1 VRLPSFGCVVERGR
15 NYCVSQDVL
24 MKHVLGALNH
34 FLLRIDGVYV
44 NRMRGFV
51 YLILNASLRQAK
63 IGYSAHPLRRI
74 VALQTSVPHHLTL
87 MHWFPGT
94 RETERHLHERFDS
107 YHLGREWFYAHDEI
121 LEYFK
126 NQELAAVPK
135 PKHNP
140 APVVVLNEDAGRL
153 LGPHRGAALIYGFL
167 FKAGAS
173 VEASYKDLMTITG
186 TESAGSIIR
195 WIRLLEETH
204 YPCIASRCSQP
215 HPLLVV
221 KRRGRENLYRKW
233 HCGQDEF
240 VARKRTSSVALRLAA
255 QRRIA
260 KSRGSVSIVG
270 LADGIE
276 VQG

>member
-1 VRLPSFGCVVERGR
+1 
-15 NYCVSQDVL
+15 
-24 MKHVLGALNH
+24 MHVPKRAHEARTRRAQSL
-34 FLLRIDGVYV
+34 FLWIGGLYV
-44 NRMRGFV
+44 NRMPGFV
-51 YLILNASLRQAK
+51 YLILNATLRQIK
-63 IGYSAHPLRRI
+63 IGYSAQPLRRI

-94 RETERHLHERFDS
+94 RETERQLHERFDS
-107 YHLGREWFYAHDEI
+107 HHLGREWFYAHDDI

-135 PKHNP
+135 PKNT
-140 APVVVLNEDAGRL
+140 PVVVVLSEDAGRL

-167 FKAGAS
+167 FKNGAS
-173 VEASYKDLMTITG
+173 VEASYKDLMMITG

-195 WIRLLEETH
+195 WIRVLEETH
-204 YPCIASRCSQP
+204 YPCLSSRCTNP

-221 KRRGRENLYRKW
+221 KRRGRKNLYRKW

-240 VARKRTSSVALRLAA
+240 VARKRTSSVALRNAA

-260 KSRGSVSIVG
+260 KSNGSASTVS
-270 LADGIE
+270 LADDI
-276 VQG
+276 